1 MSDRKHYRTACTQ
14 KHIQKAGMGTVR
26 EQLEISHEIYGG
38 H

>member
-1 MSDRKHYRTACTQ
+1 MSDRKHDRTACTR
-14 KHIQKAGMGTVR
+14 KHIIKARMGTVR